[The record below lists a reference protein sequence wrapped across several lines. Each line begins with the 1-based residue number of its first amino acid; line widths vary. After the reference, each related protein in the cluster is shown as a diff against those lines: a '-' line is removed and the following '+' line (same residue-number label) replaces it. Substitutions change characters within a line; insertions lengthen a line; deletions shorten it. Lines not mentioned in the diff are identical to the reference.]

1 MAGLIERLNRS
12 AAANRGKLRE
22 RYRACHRQNSGI
34 DFERQAGVK
43 LTIDPFQIPYSWC
56 LTNACIATDL
66 AAPKLIDEMS
76 LARALSH

>member
-1 MAGLIERLNRS
+1 LIERLNRS
-12 AAANRGKLRE
+12 AAVNRGKLRE

-43 LTIDPFQIPYSWC
+43 LTIDQGRPFQIPYSWC
-56 LTNACIATDL
+56 LINACIATDL